1 MARKIR
7 SDKGKTHR
15 KYEDDIYRAMAKY
28 GDNFWL
34 NSRDIEF
41 NEKNAKQLIATGK
54 LYGIHENIRGYMEDN
69 PNLTAK
75 EATKAFANSSAYT
88 TGRQRIE
95 EFAYKTVRDLKGW
108 VINKKN
114 INYEET
120 IVHNGE
126 RFTKYSFTAYGKTY
140 YLYEYA
146 DNSPKEGSNEY
157 LPIINTESWT

>member
-1 MARKIR
+1 MARKVR
-7 SDKGKTHR
+7 SDKGKTHKR
-15 KYEDDIYRAMAKY
+15 YEDDIYRAMAKY

-41 NEKNAKQLIATGK
+41 NEKNTKQLDATGK
-54 LYGIHENIRGYMEDN
+54 LIGVHNTIVGYMEDN

-95 EFAYKTVRDLKGW
+95 NFAYKTIRDMKGW

-114 INYEET
+114 INYEDT

-126 RFTKYSFTAYGKTY
+126 RFTKYSFTAYGTTY

-157 LPIINTESWT
+157 QPIINTESWT

>member
-15 KYEDDIYRAMAKY
+15 KYEDAIYREMAKY
-28 GDNFWL
+28 GNDFWTK
-34 NSRDIEF
+34 SRDLEF
-41 NEKNAKQLIATGK
+41 GKRMKEQLEKTGK
-54 LYGIHENIRGYMEDN
+54 MSGVHAHIEDYLEDN
-69 PNLTAK
+69 PNLTVK

-95 EFAYKTVRDLKGW
+95 EFAYKTVRDMKGW

-120 IVHNGE
+120 IVHNGD
-126 RFTKYSFTAYGKTY
+126 RFTKYSFQAYGKTY

-157 LPIINTESWT
+157 QPIISTESWV

>member
-7 SDKGKTHR
+7 SDKGKTHKR
-15 KYEDDIYRAMAKY
+15 YEDDIYRAMAKY

-41 NEKNAKQLIATGK
+41 NEKNTKQLDATGK
-54 LYGIHENIRGYMEDN
+54 LIGVHNTIVGYMEDN

-95 EFAYKTVRDLKGW
+95 DFAYKTIRDMKGW

-126 RFTKYSFTAYGKTY
+126 RFTKYSFAAYGKTY

>member
-7 SDKGKTHR
+7 SDKGKTHKR
-15 KYEDDIYRAMAKY
+15 YEDDIYRAMAKY

-34 NSRDIEF
+34 KSRDIEF
-41 NEKNAKQLIATGK
+41 NEKNTKQLEATGK
-54 LYGIHENIRGYMEDN
+54 LIGVHNTIVGYMEDN
-69 PNLTAK
+69 PKLTAK

-95 EFAYKTVRDLKGW
+95 EFAYKTVRDMKGW
-108 VINKKN
+108 IINKKN

-126 RFTKYSFTAYGKTY
+126 RFTKYSFVAYGKTY

>member
-1 MARKIR
+1 MARKVR
-7 SDKGKTHR
+7 SDKGKTHKR
-15 KYEDDIYRAMAKY
+15 YEDDIYRAMAKY

-41 NEKNAKQLIATGK
+41 NEKNTKQLDATGK
-54 LYGIHENIRGYMEDN
+54 LIGVHNTIVGYMEDN

-95 EFAYKTVRDLKGW
+95 DFAYKTIRDMKGW

-120 IVHNGE
+120 VVHNGE
-126 RFTKYSFTAYGKTY
+126 RFTKYSFTAYGNTY

-157 LPIINTESWT
+157 MPIINTESWT

>member
-1 MARKIR
+1 
-7 SDKGKTHR
+7 
-15 KYEDDIYRAMAKY
+15 MAKY
-28 GDNFWL
+28 GNEFWL
-34 NSRDIEF
+34 NSRDLEF
-41 NEKNAKQLIATGK
+41 NEKNAEQLKDIGK
-54 LYGIHENIRGYMEDN
+54 LRGIHENIVGYMEDN

-95 EFAYKTVRDLKGW
+95 SFAYKTVRDLKGW

-114 INYEET
+114 ISYEET
-120 IVHNGE
+120 IVHNGD
-126 RFTKYSFTAYGKTY
+126 RFTKYSFVAYGKTY

-157 LPIINTESWT
+157 QPIISTESWV

>member
-7 SDKGKTHR
+7 SDKGKTHKR
-15 KYEDDIYRAMAKY
+15 YEDDIYRAMAKY
-28 GDNFWL
+28 GDSFWL

-41 NEKNAKQLIATGK
+41 NEKNTKQLDATGK
-54 LYGIHENIRGYMEDN
+54 LIGVHNTIVGYMEDN

-95 EFAYKTVRDLKGW
+95 DFAYKTIRDMKGW

-114 INYEET
+114 INYEDT

-126 RFTKYSFTAYGKTY
+126 RFTKYSFTAYGNTY

-157 LPIINTESWT
+157 LPIINKESWT

>member
-7 SDKGKTHR
+7 SDKGKTHKR
-15 KYEDDIYRAMAKY
+15 YEDDIYRAMAKY
-28 GDNFWL
+28 GDEFWL
-34 NSRDIEF
+34 KSRDLEF
-41 NEKNAKQLIATGK
+41 NEKNTKQLKSTGK
-54 LYGIHENIRGYMEDN
+54 LAGIHNTIVGYMEDN
-69 PNLTAK
+69 PELTAK

-95 EFAYKTVRDLKGW
+95 DFAYKTVRDMKGW

-126 RFTKYSFTAYGKTY
+126 RFTKYKFTAYGRTY

-157 LPIINTESWT
+157 LPIISTESWT

>member
-7 SDKGKTHR
+7 SDKGGTHKR
-15 KYEDDIYRAMAKY
+15 YEDDIYRAMAKY
-28 GDNFWL
+28 GDEFWL
-34 NSRDIEF
+34 NSRDLEF
-41 NEKNAKQLIATGK
+41 NEKNAEQLKEIGK
-54 LYGIHENIRGYMEDN
+54 LKGIHENIVGYMEDN

-95 EFAYKTVRDLKGW
+95 EFAYKTVRNIKGW

-114 INYEET
+114 INYEDT

-126 RFTKYSFTAYGKTY
+126 RFTKYSFQAYGKTY

-157 LPIINTESWT
+157 QPIISTESWV